1 MITFARRLP
10 FARLVALLLSWSLNG
25 FVHGQEVPAGG
36 VDSQKSLL
44 VPPQVLLE
52 GARFGAEPSSSG
64 RSTPARL
71 FRMPAGYLADP
82 VGLDSDDDNPAVLD
96 DPAYTSGSPLDRGW
110 DSRLGAAFGTDNPFL
125 DFRGPGDPGG
135 VGYYRLYAQY
145 QLFRDGSTSLC
156 LGVRAFAPA
165 GLESD
170 GVANGPT
177 VFSPHLAWYHEWESG
192 TALHGFV
199 GKDVAAR
206 PGWDDELGHRLRYG
220 LAIQSPLPVVPAAS
234 GQCLHLFV
242 EALGTSGRLTDTFQ
256 HRPAAWGLIP
266 GLYYQWHDN
275 WWMSSGVALPLSG
288 TTRYDSGLLQITCS
302 WHF

>member
-1 MITFARRLP
+1 MRTFARRHLSLLAAP
-10 FARLVALLLSWSLNG
+10 ALCWSLHG
-25 FVHGQEVPAGG
+25 PVHGQEVPGG
-36 VDSQKSLL
+36 SLDFQKSLL
-44 VPPQVLLE
+44 LPPQVLLE
-52 GARFGAEPSSSG
+52 GGSRAGGESSSSG

-82 VGLDSDDDNPAVLD
+82 VGLDSDDDNLATLD
-96 DPAYTSGSPLDRGW
+96 DPALTSAGPPDRGG
-110 DSRLGAAFGTDNPFL
+110 DNHLGAAFGTDNPFL

-135 VGYYRLYAQY
+135 VGYYRLHAQY
-145 QLFRDGSTSLC
+145 QLFKDGSTSLC
-156 LGVRAFAPA
+156 LGLRAFAPA

-177 VFSPHLAWYHEWESG
+177 VLSPHLAWYYEWESG
-192 TALHGFV
+192 AALHGFV

-220 LAIQSPLPVVPAAS
+220 LAIQSPLPIGPTVP
-234 GQCLHLFV
+234 GQCLHLFI
-242 EALGTSGRLTDTFQ
+242 EALGTSGRLTETFQ
-256 HRPAAWGLIP
+256 HRPAAWGVIP
-266 GLYYQWHDN
+266 GLYYQLHDN

-302 WHF
+302 WRF